1 MNKKRMLGL
10 AISLFV
16 LLMLLVALPFAG
28 RNYVPKIVNGDGLT
42 KDSAAAILSV
52 EQGYY
57 NSYLPLFA
65 TKIKIIEYSQDHI
78 LYRVYYF
85 PFASIERSCTRD
97 LDGNWIINLERPW
110 F

>member
-1 MNKKRMLGL
+1 LNKKKMAVL
-10 AISLFV
+10 AITLFV
-16 LLMLLVALPFAG
+16 LLLFLVMLPLAC
-28 RNYVPKIVNGDGLT
+28 RDYVPKIVNGKGLT
-42 KDSAAAILSV
+42 KESAAAILSV

-65 TKIKIIEYSQDHI
+65 TKIKIIEHSQDHI

-85 PFASIERSCTRD
+85 PFASIERSCTRET
-97 LDGNWIINLERPW
+97 DGNWIFNLEKPL